1 VPRYA
6 PVSTALYAIMK
17 LRLLAVFL
25 LIVSGISIAEDIS
38 APPPVDLLILQ
49 SKKVLEGE
57 PRAGAHG
64 LKEYCYKLDTMYV
77 VYSHN
82 LLGEGY
88 SFFKVKPNQ
97 KCIRSKRKKSTT
109 NNLGLT
115 VGISNEQASKLL
127 GITLAEGSNEI
138 VWRNQRAIHNL
149 PYDDMT
155 TLNITIKNGLVYA
168 VSIFNTVTS

>member
-1 VPRYA
+1 M
-6 PVSTALYAIMK
+6 L
-17 LRLLAVFL
+17 
-25 LIVSGISIAEDIS
+25 SGISVAEDIS
-38 APPPVDLLILQ
+38 APPPIDLLILQ
-49 SKKVLEGE
+49 HKKVLEGE
-57 PRAGAHG
+57 PVTVAHG
-64 LKEYCYKLDTMYV
+64 HKEYCYKLDTMYV

-97 KCIRSKRKKSTT
+97 KCIISKRKISKT

-115 VGISNEQASKLL
+115 VGISKEQASQLL
-127 GITLAEGSNEI
+127 GITFAEGNNEI
-138 VWRNQRAIHNL
+138 VWHYQRPIHNL